1 MKIKVK
7 LVYTD
12 DIGLESY
19 SEKYTLEEAM
29 KRGFGSVISEMLQKG
44 IKVMD
49 FGEYIVELIEE
60 HD

>member
-19 SEKYTLEEAM
+19 SEEYTLEEAM